1 LRATRAN
8 PDFGTDERRIRTK
21 ITVMDK
27 SHNGLG
33 LFLCNI
39 AIPIKSTLDSQV
51 TRDLAG
57 WLAYIEQQHPQTIAL
72 GLDRVERVRGA
83 MGLAPGVP
91 VITIAGTNGKGST
104 CAMLEAMLAAAGYRV
119 GLYSSPHLLRY
130 NERVRI
136 AGREADD
143 AALVAAFA
151 RVEAARTEKAGGTRL
166 TYFEFGTLAAVDLF
180 LRSAVDVLVLE
191 VGMGGRL
198 DAVNVFDADCA
209 IVTSV
214 GLDHMDYLGA
224 TREAIGHEKAG
235 IFRAGK
241 PAVLAEPAAPASVLA
256 HARAIGARLLRCGHE
271 FGYETTDEQ
280 WSFWGPAG
288 TKSGLP
294 YPALRGRTQLRN
306 ASAALMALETVS
318 ELLPVSLRDLR
329 QGLAGAELPG
339 RFQLLPG
346 RPALVLD
353 VGHNPQ
359 AAEVLAQN
367 LSDLGPCSGT
377 TAVFGM
383 LRDKD
388 VAGVVRALAG
398 HIDRWYVC
406 TLPPPRGAQ
415 AAELAQALR
424 QAGVDAVREFENP
437 AQAYAAACSG
447 AAENDRIVVFG
458 SFHTVADVIAAR
470 VRS

>member
-1 LRATRAN
+1 MSN
-8 PDFGTDERRIRTK
+8 NHPE
-21 ITVMDK
+21 
-27 SHNGLG
+27 
-33 LFLCNI
+33 
-39 AIPIKSTLDSQV
+39 
-51 TRDLAG
+51 DLAG
-57 WLAYIEQQHPQTIAL
+57 WLAYIEQQHPQAIAL
-72 GLDRVERVRGA
+72 GLDRVERVRSA
-83 MGLAPGVP
+83 MGLAPAVP
-91 VITIAGTNGKGST
+91 VITIGGTNGKGST

-119 GLYSSPHLLRY
+119 GLYTSPHLARY

-143 AALVAAFA
+143 ATLAAAFA
-151 RVEAARTEKAGGTRL
+151 RVETARVERAGNTRL

-180 LRSAVDVLVLE
+180 LRSAVDVLLLE

-209 IVTSV
+209 IVTSI

-224 TREAIGHEKAG
+224 TREAIAYEKAG

-241 PAVLAEPAAPASVLA
+241 PAILAEPDAPAAVLA
-256 HARAIGARLLRCGHE
+256 HARAVGARLLRIGIE
-271 FGYETTDEQ
+271 FGYVAGVEQ
-280 WSFWGPAG
+280 WSYWGPAG
-288 TKSGLP
+288 KKSGLP
-294 YPALRGRTQLRN
+294 HPALRGIVQLRN
-306 ASAALMALETVS
+306 ASAALAALDAMS
-318 ELLPVSLRDLR
+318 ELLPVAMQDACR
-329 QGLAGAELPG
+329 GLATADLPG

-346 RPALVLD
+346 RPALVFD

-367 LSDLGPCSGT
+367 LATLGPCSGT
-377 TAVFGM
+377 SAVFGM

-388 VAGVVRALAG
+388 IAGVVKALIG
-398 HIDRWYVC
+398 HIDRWLVC
-406 TLPPPRGAQ
+406 TLPPPRGAR
-415 AAELAQALR
+415 ASELAQVLR

-470 VRS
+470 EHP

>member
-1 LRATRAN
+1 
-8 PDFGTDERRIRTK
+8 
-21 ITVMDK
+21 M
-27 SHNGLG
+27 
-33 LFLCNI
+33 
-39 AIPIKSTLDSQV
+39 
-51 TRDLAG
+51 TRDFAG
-57 WLAYIEQQHPQTIAL
+57 WLAYIEQQHPQAIAL

-91 VITIAGTNGKGST
+91 VITVAGTNGKGST
-104 CAMLEAMLAAAGYRV
+104 CAMLEAMLTAAGYRV
-119 GLYSSPHLLRY
+119 GLYTSPHLLRY

-143 AALVAAFA
+143 AALAAAFA
-151 RVEAARTEKAGGTRL
+151 RVEAARAGIAGDTRL

-214 GLDHMDYLGA
+214 GLDHVDYLGA

-241 PAVLAEPAAPASVLA
+241 PAVIAEPAVPESVLA
-256 HARAIGARLLRCGHE
+256 HARAIGARPLCFGHE
-271 FGYETTDEQ
+271 FGYETKGEQ
-280 WSFWGPAG
+280 WLFWGPAG
-288 TKSGLP
+288 KKSGLP
-294 YPALRGRTQLRN
+294 YLGLRGRTQLRN
-306 ASAALMALETVS
+306 ASAALAALETVS
-318 ELLPVSLRDLR
+318 ELLPVSIRHLR

-346 RPALVLD
+346 HPALVLD
-353 VGHNPQ
+353 VAHNPQ

-388 VAGVVRALAG
+388 IAGVVRALAG
-398 HIDRWYVC
+398 CIDRWFVC
-406 TLPPPRGAQ
+406 TLAPPRGAQ
-415 AAELAQALR
+415 AAELAQSLR
-424 QAGVDAVREFENP
+424 QAGVGAVREFENP
-437 AQAYAAACSG
+437 ALAYAAACSDC
-447 AAENDRIVVFG
+447 AENDRIVAFG

-470 VRS
+470 RASE